1 MSADRAGRQERG
13 QITMT
18 ALIVL
23 CLISAVL
30 WVLIGAAARVGWLL
44 LAGWVSGPLV
54 AFVIAFVAVAAAIV
68 VTRYVSTRRS
78 KR

>member
-1 MSADRAGRQERG
+1 MSADQAGRHERG
-13 QITMT
+13 QMT
-18 ALIVL
+18 WATLIVL
-23 CLISAVL
+23 CLISVVL
-30 WVLIGAAARVGWLL
+30 WGLIIAAARVGWLL
-44 LAGWVSGPLV
+44 LAGWVTGPLV